1 MDIILGTMNFKL
13 NNMDK
18 EKVPNS
24 RLRGRRTIA
33 KEKLYKNIL
42 RNIKII
48 YPNFNIGIS
57 TSNRGDFTNNWKDSY
72 RHWCFKSKNSVF
84 DPTLTKKSK

>member
-1 MDIILGTMNFKL
+1 MDIILESMNFKL
-13 NNMDK
+13 NNMNK
-18 EKVPNS
+18 EKMQNS
-24 RLRGRRTIA
+24 RSRGKRTIA

-57 TSNRGDFTNNWKDSY
+57 TSSRGDFANN
-72 RHWCFKSKNSVF
+72 
-84 DPTLTKKSK
+84 